1 MQLFVA
7 EFEVLS
13 LHFPRGTEEK
23 KSPKESHFKWPVD
36 QYLNTEP
43 PNHKAG
49 VLFSSA
55 NGIVVARTLQCTL
68 S

>member
-7 EFEVLS
+7 EFEVLFWH
-13 LHFPRGTEEK
+13 LPRGIEEK
-23 KSPKESHFKWPVD
+23 ITKKKSQFRWPVD
-36 QYLNTEP
+36 QYLNIGP
-43 PNHKAG
+43 PNHEAW

-55 NGIVVARTLQCTL
+55 NGIVVAKTLQCTL